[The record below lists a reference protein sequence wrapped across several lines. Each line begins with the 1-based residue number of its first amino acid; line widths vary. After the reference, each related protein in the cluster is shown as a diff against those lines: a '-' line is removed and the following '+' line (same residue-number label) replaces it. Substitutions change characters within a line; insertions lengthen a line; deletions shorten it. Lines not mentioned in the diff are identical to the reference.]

1 VTAPVGLRRSEA
13 AGLAVGVAL
22 SALALGLALS
32 WSGWKPLTAAFAGA
46 DLNLLLPAGLIHLVS
61 LGARAASWN
70 VILARRAGFRRT
82 FATLCEGY
90 LMNNILPGR
99 VGELGRSFL
108 LGRRPGLTPAM
119 VLASIVIE
127 RMYDL
132 ALALVVLIALWP
144 LVVDAPWAV
153 RAATFAGILLAAGA
167 VFAVIALRR
176 PARVDAWLS
185 RLPGGGVRWRSIW
198 QNVQSGLQTLSRPRP
213 FAVSLLW
220 MAFGWGLAGI
230 EYWLVLTAFV
240 PGAPLAW
247 ALLAL
252 AVSAL
257 SAGVPSAPGSVGIF
271 EAAAVAALAAVAVP
285 ASSALAFALTA
296 HGVTLVLTSILGA
309 IALAGEGETLLGVWR
324 AARARLRSA

>member
-1 VTAPVGLRRSEA
+1 MTAPAGLRRSEA
-13 AGLAVGVAL
+13 AGLAVGLAI

-70 VILARRAGFRRT
+70 VILDRRAGFRRT

-132 ALALVVLIALWP
+132 GLALVVLTALWP

-153 RAATFAGILLAAGA
+153 RAATFAAILLAAGA
-167 VFAVIALRR
+167 VFAVIALRS

-198 QNVQSGLQTLSRPRP
+198 QNVQSGLRTLSRPRP

-247 ALLAL
+247 AFLAL

>member
-1 VTAPVGLRRSEA
+1 VNAPAGLRRSEA
-13 AGLAVGVAL
+13 AGLAVGLVL

-46 DLNLLLPAGLIHLVS
+46 NLNLLLPAALIHLVS

-132 ALALVVLIALWP
+132 GLALVVLIALWP

-153 RAATFAGILLAAGA
+153 RTATLAAIFLAAGA
-167 VFAVIALRR
+167 VFAVLALRS

-185 RLPGGGVRWRSIW
+185 RLPGGGVRWRSLW

-220 MAFGWGLAGI
+220 MAFGWGLAGL

-247 ALLAL
+247 ALLAM

-271 EAAAVAALAAVAVP
+271 EAAAVAALTSVAVP
-285 ASSALAFALTA
+285 ASSALAFALTV
-296 HGVTLVLTSILGA
+296 HGVTLGLTSILGA

-324 AARARLRSA
+324 AARDRLRSA